1 VKTPGFT
8 AEASLRQE
16 DNRYQLTGTGK
27 DLRNNKGISP
37 QLPIIL
43 DCFCFR
49 NFRFCCC
56 RGEDG
61 KLVCGASQSA

>member
-1 VKTPGFT
+1 MHLPGFT
-8 AEASLRQE
+8 AEASLSKPSH
-16 DNRYQLTGTGK
+16 RYEATRDSIMESK
-27 DLRNNKGISP
+27 EAVIP

-49 NFRFCCC
+49 SFRYCCC
-56 RGEDG
+56 RGADG